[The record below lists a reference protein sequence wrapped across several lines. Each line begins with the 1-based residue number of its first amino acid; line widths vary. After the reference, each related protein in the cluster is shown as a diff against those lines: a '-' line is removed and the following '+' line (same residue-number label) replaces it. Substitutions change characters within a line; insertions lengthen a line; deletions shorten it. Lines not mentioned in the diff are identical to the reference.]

1 MTAMT
6 EHLLRPDVLVPLLAA
21 LCAMATVL
29 TLAMPFLAPDTLQRR
44 MKNVAMERDRIRL
57 REREK
62 LAKSQTVGL
71 RGQQEKA
78 FVKNIVKTFR
88 LTEWLGME
96 NSKAKLAAA
105 GFRGAAAEST
115 LIFFRAVVPVVLMVS
130 GSIYLFTV
138 NDMGYSFQIRIGA
151 VIALTYVG
159 IKLPEIY
166 LDNAAK
172 KRRNSV
178 RRAFPDALDLLL
190 ICVEAGI
197 SVEHAF
203 RRVADEIG
211 RQSVALAEELTL
223 TTAELSY
230 LPDRRQAYE
239 NLAKRVNVDSVKQI
253 VTVLNQAEKYGTPLA
268 SALRVVAQESRD
280 TRMAEAEKKAAA
292 LPPKLTVPMIV
303 FFLPVLFVVIMGP
316 AITQVM
322 KQF

>member
-1 MTAMT
+1 MTAYV

-21 LCAMATVL
+21 LSAMATVL

-44 MKNVAMERDRIRL
+44 MKDVASERDRIRL
-57 REREK
+57 REREQLGK
-62 LAKSQTVGL
+62 AQTIGL
-71 RGQQEKA
+71 RQQEKA
-78 FVKNIVKTFR
+78 FIKNFVNMFR
-88 LTEWLGME
+88 LSEWLGLD
-96 NSKAKLAAA
+96 NARAKLAAA
-105 GFRGAAAEST
+105 GFRGSASETT
-115 LIFFRAVVPVVLMVS
+115 LIFFRAVVPVALLVS
-130 GSIYLFTV
+130 GSVYLFLV
-138 NDMGYSFQIRIGA
+138 NDMGYSSQSRIGA

-159 IKLPEIY
+159 IKLPEVY
-166 LDNAAK
+166 LDGAAK
-172 KRRNSV
+172 KRRDSI

-197 SVEHAF
+197 SIEHAF
-203 RRVADEIG
+203 RRVSEEIG
-211 RQSVALAEELTL
+211 RQSVPLAEELTL

-268 SALRVVAQESRD
+268 SALRVVSQESREQ
-280 TRMAEAEKKAAA
+280 RMAEAEKKAAS

>member
-1 MTAMT
+1 MTAYV
-6 EHLLRPDVLVPLLAA
+6 EHILRPEVLIPLLAA
-21 LCAMATVL
+21 LSAMATVL

-44 MKNVAMERDRIRL
+44 MKAVATERDRIRL
-57 REREK
+57 RERERLGK
-62 LAKSQTVGL
+62 AQTVGL
-71 RGQQEKA
+71 RQQEKA
-78 FVKNIVKTFR
+78 FIKNIVNTFR
-88 LTEWLGME
+88 LSEWLGLE
-96 NSKAKLAAA
+96 NARAKLAAA
-105 GFRGAAAEST
+105 GFRGSASETT
-115 LIFFRAVVPVVLMVS
+115 LIFFRAVVPVALLVT
-130 GSIYLFTV
+130 GSVYLFLID
-138 NDMGYSFQIRIGA
+138 DMGYSIQTRFGAIIG
-151 VIALTYVG
+151 LTYVG
-159 IKLPEIY
+159 IKLPEVY
-166 LDNAAK
+166 LDHAANA
-172 KRRNSV
+172 RRASI

-197 SVEHAF
+197 SIEHAF
-203 RRVADEIG
+203 RRVAEEIG
-211 RQSVALAEELTL
+211 RQSVPLAEELTL

-268 SALRVVAQESRD
+268 SALRVVSQESRD
-280 TRMAEAEKKAAA
+280 MRMAEAEKKAAS